1 MTGSLAFSMRE
12 CPRCGGVG
20 CKECRWRRSYVES
33 CGYES
38 DDQIGAWEPDG
49 FDLEDDERDDDDEGF
64 EPPEPS
70 PFADDEDIVDD
81 DVPPRWRRET
91 EDESFARR
99 LALGVSMLADADDSI
114 LDD

>member
-1 MTGSLAFSMRE
+1 MRE
-12 CPRCGGVG
+12 
-20 CKECRWRRSYVES
+20 
-33 CGYES
+33 
-38 DDQIGAWEPDG
+38 PDE
-49 FDLEDDERDDDDEGF
+49 FDLEGDERDEDDEGF

-81 DVPPRWRRET
+81 DEPPRRIRET

-99 LALGVSMLADADDSI
+99 LAMGVSMLAGSDDSI